1 MITIDPDS
9 PVPKYKQIIASVI
22 RAVEKGILKRNE
34 QLPSIN
40 EMAEEHYLAR
50 DTVEKAYNELKEK
63 GIIKSVRGKGYFIQ
77 APDNKKIRV
86 LLVLNKMSAYKK
98 LIYYS
103 FLETLGDN
111 ATVDLYIHHYNAVLF
126 KEIWEENKGK
136 YNYYVIMPHF
146 FEGLEKIDVLALLE
160 EIPKNELILL
170 DRDIAE
176 LTGDYLAIFQD
187 FEKDI
192 FRALE
197 SLDDLLQKY
206 TELVLIFPGD
216 GNYPSEIIRGFRS
229 YCVSYSKDSRI
240 IEHAWDE
247 IIRPG
252 SVYIVIQETVLTEL
266 IKKVR
271 QTPLTLGQD
280 IGILSFNETTLKEV
294 LADGITVMTTDFE
307 TMGRTAAALLLDGK
321 KIKVKN
327 PFTVIRRNSL

>member
-77 APDNKKIRV
+77 APDKKKIKV

-103 FLETLGDN
+103 FLETLADS
-111 ATVDLYIHHYNAVLF
+111 ASVDLYIHHYNAVLF

-146 FEGLEKIDVLALLE
+146 FEGLEKIDILSLID
-160 EIPKNELILL
+160 EIPKNELVLL
-170 DRDIAE
+170 DRDIEE
-176 LTGDYLAIFQD
+176 LSGEYLAIFQD

-197 SLDDLLQKY
+197 SLDDLLKKY
-206 TELVLIFPGD
+206 SELVLIFPSD
-216 GNYPSEIIRGFRS
+216 GNYPSEIVRGFRS
-229 YCVSYSKDSRI
+229 YCVSYNKDFRI
-240 IEHAWDE
+240 IEHTWDE
-247 IIRPG
+247 IMRRG
-252 SVYIVIQETVLTEL
+252 TAYVVIQETVLTEL

-271 QTPLTLGQD
+271 QTPLILGQD
-280 IGILSFNETTLKEV
+280 IGILSFNDTTLKEV